1 MKDESNEDAN
11 PALSG
16 GEPPTKGLLPAQAEE
31 PEALTQEERDDLE
44 AAEHETR
51 PVVYSGQD
59 FDVAGL
65 VGRLKRDDV
74 LIPTFGHKDERIASQ
89 GFQRSFVWSR
99 RQMDRFIES
108 LLLGYPVP
116 GIFLV
121 RQPDKRYL
129 VLDGQQRLSTLRDF
143 TEGVHAGREFA
154 LKNVADDFVG
164 LTYKTLPEDLR
175 RVFEDTFIQ
184 ATIVASDG
192 SSASLESVY
201 KIFERLNS
209 GGTQLTPHEIR
220 VALYAGALINF
231 IEELNS
237 DKLWRQV
244 YGKRSKRLR
253 DQELVL
259 RIVALYASAATYSRP
274 LKSFLNTFVGEH
286 RDLSILDKKLVG
298 SRFTHAMTIVAD
310 GPGAPAFRYGNSVNA
325 AKTEATMVGLM
336 RYLDSGRVPT
346 RETVQAAVDE
356 LAASEDFTKA
366 IREATADEEQV
377 RKRLELA
384 TAAFVRA

>member
-1 MKDESNEDAN
+1 MTEDKAN
-11 PALSG
+11 TDDSVEPEGEAKVPAPLDASS
-16 GEPPTKGLLPAQAEE
+16 EE
-31 PEALTQEERDDLE
+31 PELLTPEEQDDLE
-44 AAEHETR
+44 SAENESR
-51 PVVYSGQD
+51 PITYSGQD
-59 FDVAGL
+59 FDAAGL
-65 VGRLKRDDV
+65 VGRLNRGDV
-74 LIPTFGHKDERIASQ
+74 LIPTFGHNDERISSL

-143 TEGVHAGREFA
+143 MEGIHAGREFA
-154 LKNVADDFVG
+154 LKNVANEFKG
-164 LTYKTLPEDLR
+164 LTYKSLPDELR
-175 RVFEDTFIQ
+175 RSFDDTFIQ

-192 SSASLESVY
+192 TPGALESVY

-220 VALYAGALINF
+220 VALYAGTLIEF
-231 IEELNS
+231 VVGLNCFTP
-237 DKLWRQV
+237 WRDL
-244 YGKRSKRLR
+244 YGKQSKRLR

-259 RIVALYASAATYSRP
+259 RVVALYSSSGTYSRP
-274 LKSFLNTFVGEH
+274 LKGFLNKFAGDH
-286 RDLSILDKKLVG
+286 RDLATLSKPLIED
-298 SRFTHAMTIVAD
+298 RFQGAANLLLA
-310 GPGAPAFRYGNSVNA
+310 GPGPRSFRQGNSVNA

-336 RYLDSGRVPT
+336 RRLDTGEIPDPEGVVR
-346 RETVQAAVDE
+346 AVDE
-356 LAASEDFTKA
+356 LASSTPFEEA
-366 IREATADEEQV
+366 IRQATADEEQV

-384 TAAFVRA
+384 TAAFARA